1 MYHDSRQK
9 QQVLH
14 IYRDSRQV
22 GKEPVGA
29 PSFSVGQFLYQ
40 LGRHKMILIMV
51 GGAVG
56 TCARYWLS
64 RWCNEQSWGQGFPYG
79 TLIINVSGSFV
90 LAMAAVLF
98 LDRLQPEYQD
108 WYLLVGVGFCGGYT
122 TFSTFEM
129 ETFRL
134 VQDGSWHLALV
145 NVVVS
150 VLAGFVGVI
159 LGVTLARFLFAQ

>member
-1 MYHDSRQK
+1 MA
-9 QQVLH
+9 
-14 IYRDSRQV
+14 
-22 GKEPVGA
+22 KEPAGA
-29 PSFSVGQFLYQ
+29 NFLFGQLLYH
-40 LGRHKMILIMV
+40 LGRHRMFLIMV

-56 TCARYWLS
+56 TCARYGLS
-64 RWCNEQSWGQGFPYG
+64 RWCNEQPWGQGFPYG
-79 TLIINVSGSFV
+79 TLIINVTGSFL
-90 LAMAAVLF
+90 LAVAAVAF
-98 LDRLQPEYQD
+98 LDRLQPDYQN

-134 VQDGSWHLALV
+134 VQDGSWHLAMV

-159 LGVTLARFLFAQ
+159 LGVILARFLFAQ